1 MFRLASLAFSCLC
14 FRKFNSPLT
23 RQVFFFFRK
32 GQRKKGFKIRKKKYR
47 LCARDEQGTWAC
59 SEHRTMV
66 KTTSLGREA
75 ILQVQKIIM
84 VDYYCKLQ
92 KLGLVRWIAFG
103 KQLHVINHLIDVINN
118 KLRRYKDRRLKCEL
132 FYISPQTKIC
142 DVVVHSR
149 LYDMPLKEALTRSHF
164 ELKKRKEILDRYN
177 KSRESNLPVTVA
189 LLSPLTMLLLCTLFS
204 MVLAYVILVFF

>member
-1 MFRLASLAFSCLC
+1 MEDAAAVARLGHEVAVARLGRREGGSRSG
-14 FRKFNSPLT
+14 
-23 RQVFFFFRK
+23 K

-47 LCARDEQGTWAC
+47 LCARDEQGAWAC

-103 KQLHVINHLIDVINN
+103 KQLHVINHLIDVIN
-118 KLRRYKDRRLKCEL
+118 KLRRYKDRRLKCGL
-132 FYISPQTKIC
+132 FYVSPHTKIC

-149 LYDMPLKEALTRSHF
+149 LYDMPLKEALTGSRF
-164 ELKKRKEILDRYN
+164 ELKKREEILYITSLEN
-177 KSRESNLPVTVA
+177 QTSP
-189 LLSPLTMLLLCTLFS
+189 SPLLYYRL
-204 MVLAYVILVFF
+204 

>member
-118 KLRRYKDRRLKCEL
+118 KLRRYKDRRLKCGL

-142 DVVVHSR
+142 ESSVT
-149 LYDMPLKEALTRSHF
+149 Y
-164 ELKKRKEILDRYN
+164 ILLQI
-177 KSRESNLPVTVA
+177 RESLQLWVHRLKPSLCDNINTWA
-189 LLSPLTMLLLCTLFS
+189 DKLS
-204 MVLAYVILVFF
+204 